1 MNGRQRSV
9 ALRRRAR
16 PAFLA
21 RSQLA
26 VFLLFATS
34 TTSVA
39 QAGFRVTDFRA
50 AYEVRGDGSLEVVER
65 IDVDFGYLWRH
76 GIYRDIHLQSRLQ
89 RLDVRTA
96 SDGAGQPLP
105 VEVDR
110 WRRSRIRIGHPDRTV
125 TGVQSY
131 TLRYAIRGALDHH
144 GDRTELYWQ
153 VTGTDSE
160 VPIERAE
167 ASVALPTT
175 ADGAITS
182 GSWAARCF
190 AGPPESSD
198 ETRCRAEIPAPGR
211 FRFTTAGLAPGEGLT
226 MVAVLPAGVVPRPS
240 FLDRLWAVLATFGP
254 LGLPLVVLAGLSLIW
269 VRSGRD
275 PAARSVV
282 PQWRL
287 PDGLPPGVAGAL
299 VDDRVDTSDVVAT
312 LIDLARRGYVRI
324 RRLDAP
330 GPLSRLDRY
339 GPASR
344 ALQDL
349 GLKDWELEL
358 LTPERQGLEIYE
370 RLLLDAIFGD
380 TPSRRLSELRNRF
393 NLHLPE
399 IRRAIYRQLVSR
411 RLVREDPQAVRRR
424 WAWAGFAALVAGAVG
439 VALGRD
445 LLGVGVAVSGILA
458 MLFSKIM
465 PSATPKGAALR
476 RDLRGLEEYIRR
488 AEKAEIEFREAPA
501 RTPDRFSEVLPY
513 AIALGVTDAWT
524 RQFADELTRSPDW
537 LAAGADGLDVLEA
550 FEFEGLFSGLEGAI
564 SKALET
570 RPEIPLD
577 AVVDGLGSVGGG
589 GGGGGIGGW

>member
-1 MNGRQRSV
+1 MRVRPPVARQV
-9 ALRRRAR
+9 VL
-16 PAFLA
+16 LGG
-21 RSQLA
+21 
-26 VFLLFATS
+26 FLLLGTS
-34 TTSVA
+34 GSARA
-39 QAGFRVTDFRA
+39 QAGFRVTEFRV
-50 AYEVRGDGSLEVVER
+50 AYEIRADGSIEVVER

-76 GIYRDIHLQSRLQ
+76 GIYRDIHLESRLQ
-89 RLDVRTA
+89 RLAVRGA

-110 WRRSRIRIGHPDRTV
+110 WRRSRIRIGPPDRTV

-131 TLRYAIRGALDHH
+131 TLRYAVRGALDHH
-144 GDRTELYWQ
+144 EDRVELYWQ
-153 VTGTDSE
+153 VTGTESE
-160 VPIERAE
+160 VPIDHAE
-167 ASVALPTT
+167 ASVTLPAT
-175 ADGAITS
+175 ATAPTQAGPWS
-182 GSWAARCF
+182 ARCF

-198 ETRCRAEIPAPGR
+198 ETRCSAEMSVPGR
-211 FRFTTAGLAPGEGLT
+211 FRFAATGLAPGEGLT
-226 MVAVLPAGVVPRPS
+226 MMAVFPVGVVARPS
-240 FLDRLWAVLATFGP
+240 FLDRLGVGLTTFGP
-254 LGLPLVVLAGLSLIW
+254 LGLPLLVLAGLSLLW
-269 VRSGRD
+269 VRSGCD
-275 PAARSVV
+275 PAAGSVV
-282 PQWRL
+282 PQWCL
-287 PDGLPPGVAGAL
+287 PDGLRPGAAGAL

-349 GLKDWELEL
+349 GLKDWEFEL
-358 LTPERQGLEIYE
+358 QTPEQQGLEIYE

-380 TPSRRLSELRNRF
+380 TRSRRLSQLRNSL

-424 WAWAGFAALVAGAVG
+424 WACAGFAALVAGAVG

-445 LLGVGVAVSGILA
+445 LVGVGVAGSGILA

-465 PSATPKGAALR
+465 PSATRKGAALR

-488 AEKAEIEFREAPA
+488 AEKGEIEFRESPA
-501 RTPDRFSEVLPY
+501 RTPDRFSEVLPF
-513 AIALGVTDAWT
+513 AIALGVTDVWT
-524 RQFADELTRSPDW
+524 RQFAGKLTRSPDW
-537 LAAGADGLDVLEA
+537 LAAGADGLDALDGVD
-550 FEFEGLFSGLEGAI
+550 FEGLFSGLERAI
-564 SKALET
+564 SKALEST
-570 RPEIPLD
+570 PEIPLD

>member
-1 MNGRQRSV
+1 V
-9 ALRRRAR
+9 
-16 PAFLA
+16 
-21 RSQLA
+21 
-26 VFLLFATS
+26 
-34 TTSVA
+34 
-39 QAGFRVTDFRA
+39 
-50 AYEVRGDGSLEVVER
+50 
-65 IDVDFGYLWRH
+65 
-76 GIYRDIHLQSRLQ
+76 
-89 RLDVRTA
+89 
-96 SDGAGQPLP
+96 
-105 VEVDR
+105 
-110 WRRSRIRIGHPDRTV
+110 
-125 TGVQSY
+125 
-131 TLRYAIRGALDHH
+131 LRYTVRGALDHH
-144 GDRTELYWQ
+144 EDRAELYWQ
-153 VTGTDSE
+153 VTGTESE
-160 VPIERAE
+160 VPIDHAE
-167 ASVALPTT
+167 ASVTLPAT
-175 ADGAITS
+175 ATAATLS
-182 GSWAARCF
+182 GPWSARCF
-190 AGPPESSD
+190 AGPPESSN
-198 ETRCRAEIPAPGR
+198 ETRCTAEMSAPGR
-211 FRFTTAGLAPGEGLT
+211 FRFATTGLAPGEGLT
-226 MVAVLPAGVVPRPS
+226 MMAVFPVGVVARPS
-240 FLDRLWAVLATFGP
+240 FLDRLGVGLTTFGP
-254 LGLPLVVLAGLSLIW
+254 LGLPLLVLAGLSLLW

-275 PAARSVV
+275 PAAGSVV

-287 PDGLPPGVAGAL
+287 PDGLRPGPAGAL

-488 AEKAEIEFREAPA
+488 AEKAEIEFREAPV